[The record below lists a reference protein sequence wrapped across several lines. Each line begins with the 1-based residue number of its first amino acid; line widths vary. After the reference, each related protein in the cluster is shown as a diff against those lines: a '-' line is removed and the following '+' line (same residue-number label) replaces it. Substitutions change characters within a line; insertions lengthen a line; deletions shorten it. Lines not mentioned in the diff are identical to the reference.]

1 MLVGLLKYVSVIQK
15 GKVDVRKRGRGGRR
29 LNLLKQWN

>member
-15 GKVDVRKRGRGGRR
+15 GKVDFRKRGRGGSGGED
-29 LNLLKQWN
+29 

>member
-15 GKVDVRKRGRGGRR
+15 GKVDVRKRGRGGRGGED
-29 LNLLKQWN
+29 